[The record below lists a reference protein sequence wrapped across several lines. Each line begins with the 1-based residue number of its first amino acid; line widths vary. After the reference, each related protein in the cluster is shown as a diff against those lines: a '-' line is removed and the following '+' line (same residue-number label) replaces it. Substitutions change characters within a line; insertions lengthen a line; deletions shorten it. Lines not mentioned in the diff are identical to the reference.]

1 MVRNSIILEN
11 VTLYYE
17 VFLINLFIICANY
30 VFKYNRNVKHYLNK
44 GADLKCDLV
53 EQQVWRLIKL
63 YVS

>member
-11 VTLYYE
+11 VTLYE
-17 VFLINLFIICANY
+17 VFLINLFIICTNY
-30 VFKYNRNVKHYLNK
+30 VFKYNRNVKHNQNK